1 MKPAEITVVNP
12 NEPAMKKTAFALLLS
27 LCTALPALA
36 ADPAGDLTASSPWAR
51 ATPQGAK
58 NGAAYLS
65 LRNTGSQDDAL
76 LAARGDVAERIELHT
91 HINDNG
97 VMKMRQVADIP
108 LKAGQTTELKPGSY
122 HIMLIGLKK
131 PLAEGA
137 RIPLTLE
144 FRQARPLAV
153 EVEVGPVNSL
163 MAPAGHAGHAM
174 H

>member
-1 MKPAEITVVNP
+1 
-12 NEPAMKKTAFALLLS
+12 MKKTAFALLLS

-122 HIMLIGLKK
+122 HIMLIGLTR
-131 PLAEGA
+131 PLVSGET
-137 RIPLTLE
+137 IPLKLKFE
-144 FRQARPLAV
+144 KAG
-153 EVEVGPVNSL
+153 EVTVDAKIKDKAAY
-163 MAPAGHAGHAM
+163 MGH
-174 H
+174 

>member
-1 MKPAEITVVNP
+1 
-12 NEPAMKKTAFALLLS
+12 MKKTAFALLLS

-65 LRNTGSQDDAL
+65 LRNTSSQDDAL

-97 VMKMRQVADIP
+97 VMKMRQVD
-108 LKAGQTTELKPGSY
+108 
-122 HIMLIGLKK
+122 
-131 PLAEGA
+131 
-137 RIPLTLE
+137 
-144 FRQARPLAV
+144 
-153 EVEVGPVNSL
+153 
-163 MAPAGHAGHAM
+163 
-174 H
+174 

>member
-1 MKPAEITVVNP
+1 
-12 NEPAMKKTAFALLLS
+12 MKKTTFALLLS

-97 VMKMRQVADIP
+97 VMRMRPVPAIEV
-108 LKAGQTTELKPGSY
+108 KAKGEAVLKPGGL
-122 HIMLIGLKK
+122 HVMLIDLKAPMK
-131 PLAEGA
+131 EGDSV
-137 RIPLTLE
+137 PLTLS
-144 FRQARPLAV
+144 FDDGSSKTFDAKVVRPTA
-153 EVEVGPVNSL
+153 
-163 MAPAGHAGHAM
+163 AAM
-174 H
+174 PSMPQHDHKH